1 MPEWGEP
8 GEPLVVTFSPM
19 TMRERARLAQSAKG
33 NDAAATVLVVIR
45 HAKDAEGNRLFTEDA
60 QTRKA
65 LENDVDPAVLA
76 RIAYAITHTTPED
89 DLGES

>member
-1 MPEWGEP
+1 M
-8 GEPLVVTFSPM
+8 
-19 TMRERARLAQSAKG
+19 
-33 NDAAATVLVVIR
+33 LVVIR